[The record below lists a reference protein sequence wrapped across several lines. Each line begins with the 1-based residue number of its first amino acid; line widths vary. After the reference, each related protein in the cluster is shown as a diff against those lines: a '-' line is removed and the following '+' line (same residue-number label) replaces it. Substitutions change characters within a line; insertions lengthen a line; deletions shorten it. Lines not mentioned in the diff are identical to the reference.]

1 MKFKL
6 ATAKYFYSEED
17 KEEKEEIEKLR
28 KRGFVFGPAK
38 RAEALVITNE
48 PEIEIKSLEDL
59 VNFYREWDSIVI
71 HKDYEG
77 KDEIII
83 YNDYLE

>member
-6 ATAKYFYSEED
+6 ATAKYFYREED

-38 RAEALVITNE
+38 RVESLVITNE

-59 VNFYREWDSIVI
+59 MNLYREWDSIVI